1 MQQTHSHPS
10 SLQMLPKNA
19 TIRFKGVIATLG
31 GIGFLPKMPGTFGS
45 AAVALLVMLC
55 VAETAWIVRSVL
67 FGIACVA
74 FLLGLWAVPALE
86 KYWGNDPACVV
97 LDEVVGM
104 SLTLI
109 SPLLPF
115 SFGWTV
121 LGFILFRVFDITK
134 PFPISRINARTGAF
148 FVMFDDVIASLYAL
162 VVLHGIWLISQL
174 LGFQ

>member
-1 MQQTHSHPS
+1 MHTPF
-10 SLQMLPKNA
+10 SLQILPNNA
-19 TIRFKGVIATLG
+19 VIRVKGIIATLG

-45 AAVALLVMLC
+45 AAVILPVLLCLGETASIVRGALL
-55 VAETAWIVRSVL
+55 
-67 FGIACVA
+67 GIACVA

-86 KYWGNDPACVV
+86 KHWGSDPACVV

-121 LGFILFRVFDITK
+121 LGFVLFRVFDIAK

-148 FVMFDDVIASLYAL
+148 FVMFDDVIASFYAL
-162 VVLHGIWLISQL
+162 CTLHGIWLIYQSF
-174 LGFQ
+174 GFR